1 MATILLTGFAPFDGA
16 DRNPSADAVDAVAA
30 GYDGLHRLISA
41 VLPVSFAGAAARLRA
56 LIAEHD
62 PDAVIATGL
71 AGGSDRVAVERVG
84 VNLMDACI
92 PDDDGEQPVD
102 VPSEPDGP
110 AARFATLPVKRIV
123 GVLEEAGIPVRAS
136 LSAGSYVCNHVLY
149 TALGA
154 SHPDVP
160 TGFVHLPW
168 TPATAPEDAPSLSE
182 GELARAVRLIVDHAF
197 DPDDLR
203 PGGSI
208 W

>member
-1 MATILLTGFAPFDGA
+1 MSTILLTGFAPFDGA
-16 DRNPSADAVDAVAA
+16 ERNPSGDAVAA
-30 GYDGLHRLISA
+30 VASGYDGPHRLIA
-41 VLPVSFAGAAARLRA
+41 ATLPVSFAGAAAHLHA

-84 VNLMDACI
+84 VNLMDARI
-92 PDDDGEQPVD
+92 PDNDGAQPID
-102 VPSEPDGP
+102 VPSEPGGP

-123 GVLEEAGIPVRAS
+123 SVLEEEGIPARAS

-154 SHPDVP
+154 SRPHVP

-168 TPATAPEDAPSLSE
+168 STATAPADAPSLSE
-182 GELARAVRLIVDHAF
+182 QDLARAVRLVVDHAF
-197 DPDDLR
+197 DPDDSI